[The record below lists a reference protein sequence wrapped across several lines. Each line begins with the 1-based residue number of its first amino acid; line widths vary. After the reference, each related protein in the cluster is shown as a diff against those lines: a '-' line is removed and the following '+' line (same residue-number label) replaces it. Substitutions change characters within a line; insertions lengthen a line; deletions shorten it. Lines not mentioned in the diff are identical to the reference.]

1 MTDQRVHVPGRDAG
15 TVHTFDREL
24 GSVTVHDGFDR
35 PVDLLA
41 ADGSLW
47 VLDAG
52 RAELVSLTG
61 GSVDTPAPGLAAVS
75 VGDRLLLSHYDDSL
89 VSLVSPTEE
98 VVWVSEV
105 PAHPFG
111 AVLV

>member
-1 MTDQRVHVPGRDAG
+1 VTDQRVHVPGRDAG